1 MKLLPVIAAALIAT
15 ASFATMAA
23 QEVSSEQATKLQSI
37 GVISLSNVSGSPTDV
52 ESALKAKAKADAD
65 GASHYRIIGISNP
78 GDSSNYSA
86 SAEIYR

>member
-1 MKLLPVIAAALIAT
+1 MKLLPIIAAALIAT

-23 QEVSSEQATKLQSI
+23 QEVSPEQATKLQSM

-52 ESALKAKAKADAD
+52 ESALNAKADAD
-65 GASHYRIIGISNP
+65 GASHYRVIGISNP
-78 GDSSNYSA
+78 GDSSHYSA

>member
-15 ASFATMAA
+15 ASFATQAA
-23 QEVSSEQATKLQSI
+23 QEVSSEQAAKLQSM

-52 ESALKAKAKADAD
+52 ESALNAKASAD
-65 GASHYRIIGISNP
+65 GASHYRIIGMSTP

>member
-15 ASFATMAA
+15 ASFATQAA
-23 QEVSSEQATKLQSI
+23 QEVSSEQAAKLQSM

-52 ESALKAKAKADAD
+52 ESALNAKASAD
-65 GASHYRIIGISNP
+65 GASHYRIIGMSTP
-78 GDSSNYSA
+78 GDSSNYST

>member
-23 QEVSSEQATKLQSI
+23 QEVSSEQAIKLQSI

-52 ESALKAKAKADAD
+52 ESALKAKADAD

-86 SAEIYR
+86 RDRKSVV

>member
-37 GVISLSNVSGSPTDV
+37 GVISLSNVSGSPMDV
-52 ESALKAKAKADAD
+52 ESALKAKADAD

>member
-1 MKLLPVIAAALIAT
+1 MKLFPVIAAALIAT
-15 ASFATMAA
+15 ASFATQAA
-23 QEVSSEQATKLQSI
+23 QEVSSDQAAKLQSM

-52 ESALKAKAKADAD
+52 ESALNAKASAD
-65 GASHYRIIGISNP
+65 GASHYRIIGMSTP

>member
-52 ESALKAKAKADAD
+52 ESALKADAD

>member
-37 GVISLSNVSGSPTDV
+37 GVIFLSNVSGSPTDV
-52 ESALKAKAKADAD
+52 ESALKAKADAD

>member
-23 QEVSSEQATKLQSI
+23 QEVSPEQATKLQSM

-52 ESALKAKAKADAD
+52 ESALNAKADTD

>member
-15 ASFATMAA
+15 ASFATMAS

-52 ESALKAKAKADAD
+52 ESALKAKADAD

>member
-1 MKLLPVIAAALIAT
+1 MKLLPVIAAALIVT

-52 ESALKAKAKADAD
+52 ESALKAKADAD

>member
-37 GVISLSNVSGSPTDV
+37 GVISLSNV
-52 ESALKAKAKADAD
+52 
-65 GASHYRIIGISNP
+65 
-78 GDSSNYSA
+78 
-86 SAEIYR
+86 

>member
-1 MKLLPVIAAALIAT
+1 MKLLPIIAAALITT

-23 QEVSSEQATKLQSI
+23 QEVNPDQASKLQSM
-37 GVISLSNVSGSPTDV
+37 GVISLSNISGSPTDV
-52 ESALKAKAKADAD
+52 ESALNAKADAD
-65 GASHYRIIGISNP
+65 GASHYRVIGISNP

>member
-15 ASFATMAA
+15 ASFATMAE

-52 ESALKAKAKADAD
+52 ESALKAKADAD

>member
-1 MKLLPVIAAALIAT
+1 MKLLPVIASALIAT

-52 ESALKAKAKADAD
+52 ESALKAKADAD

>member
-1 MKLLPVIAAALIAT
+1 MKLLPIIAAALIAT

-23 QEVSSEQATKLQSI
+23 REVSPAQATKLQSM
-37 GVISLSNVSGSPTDV
+37 GVISLSNISGSPTDV
-52 ESALKAKAKADAD
+52 ESALNAKADAD
-65 GASHYRIIGISNP
+65 GASHYRVIGISNP

>member
-1 MKLLPVIAAALIAT
+1 MKLLPIIAAALIAT

-23 QEVSSEQATKLQSI
+23 QEVSPAQATKLQSM
-37 GVISLSNVSGSPTDV
+37 GVISLSNISGSPTDV
-52 ESALKAKAKADAD
+52 ESALNAKADAD
-65 GASHYRIIGISNP
+65 GASHYRVIGISNP

>member
-52 ESALKAKAKADAD
+52 ESAMKAKADAD

>member
-37 GVISLSNVSGSPTDV
+37 EVISLSNVSGSPTDV
-52 ESALKAKAKADAD
+52 ESALKAKADAD

>member
-1 MKLLPVIAAALIAT
+1 MKLLPVIAVALIAT

-52 ESALKAKAKADAD
+52 ESALKAKADAD

>member
-1 MKLLPVIAAALIAT
+1 MKLLPIIAAALIAT

-23 QEVSSEQATKLQSI
+23 QEVSPTQATKLQSM
-37 GVISLSNVSGSPTDV
+37 GVISLSNISGSPTDV
-52 ESALKAKAKADAD
+52 ESALNAKADAD
-65 GASHYRIIGISNP
+65 GASHYRVIGISNP

>member
-37 GVISLSNVSGSPTDV
+37 GVISLSNVSGSPMDV
-52 ESALKAKAKADAD
+52 ESALKAKADAD

-78 GDSSNYSA
+78 GDSSSYSA

>member
-1 MKLLPVIAAALIAT
+1 MKLFPVIAAALIAT
-15 ASFATMAA
+15 ASFATQAA
-23 QEVSSEQATKLQSI
+23 QEVSSEQAAKLQSM

-52 ESALKAKAKADAD
+52 ESALNAKASAD
-65 GASHYRIIGISNP
+65 GASHYRIIGMSTP

>member
-23 QEVSSEQATKLQSI
+23 QEVGSEQATKLQSI

-52 ESALKAKAKADAD
+52 ESALKAKADAD